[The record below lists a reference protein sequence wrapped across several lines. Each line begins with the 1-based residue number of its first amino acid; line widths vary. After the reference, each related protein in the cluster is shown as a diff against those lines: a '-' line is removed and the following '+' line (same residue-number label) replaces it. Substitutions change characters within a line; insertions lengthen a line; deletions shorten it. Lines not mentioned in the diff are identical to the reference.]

1 MTLATLRDEPVMTRL
16 DEIETEI
23 AGLLSLG
30 TLFHNRR
37 AEAAARII
45 ELHREGLEISQDP
58 KAYQPQQPWEIE
70 SDEGRARRTRQMA
83 QTAFR
88 NAPQGD
94 PLTEALVDIWT
105 ERLRSAAT
113 NGEGPFRETQRAM
126 QQDIRLADETIAETC
141 TLAKPSTP
149 ENPAAFLQ
157 TLRTLTEQTLNKTE
171 QMQPCGNETWRLAGQ
186 HALRRLLA
194 TIEWVQHHGVDT
206 RKDTTADRR
215 AAAGSVVALAEEFN
229 EIRFAIR
236 RRCA

>member
-1 MTLATLRDEPVMTRL
+1 MTLAILRDEPVMTRL

-45 ELHREGLEISQDP
+45 MLHQEGLEISQNP
-58 KAYQPQQPWEIE
+58 KAYQPREPWQIDG
-70 SDEGRARRTRQMA
+70 DEARDRRARQMA

-88 NAPQGD
+88 DAPQGD

-105 ERLRSAAT
+105 RNLREAANAGEDEFRRAESAMA
-113 NGEGPFRETQRAM
+113 
-126 QQDIRLADETIAETC
+126 QDARMAEQTVAEAC
-141 TLAKPSTP
+141 TLGKPSIP

-157 TLRTLTEQTLNKTE
+157 ALKALTEQ
-171 QMQPCGNETWRLAGQ
+171 
-186 HALRRLLA
+186 ALRRTDEMESTSNQTWLTAGRHALARLLE
-194 TIEWVQHHGVDT
+194 TIEWVQCHGVDT